1 MADLM
6 VTMGI
11 DDRGVRQGVRRAE
24 DIVHRSQAK
33 MNSAFDS
40 NALVSQKAVGKIASE
55 LTGMSLKYGAL
66 GGAFLA
72 FRSGTEYLR
81 EFESALP
88 KAERGLERLTDVS
101 KKFKETWAIGAEMLV
116 GGIAGNLNGGGL
128 ANDYNSLINA
138 VGDLLKPK
146 ARSESAP
153 LFGKGS
159 PLEFLNGNDSAP
171 LSEGTS
177 AEADAA
183 YRDDLKRIAAG
194 RLKEQSLA
202 TQKALEAE
210 ILGLQGRQYE
220 ADLARL
226 EAARLIEYIKIK
238 EKADSGM
245 SPAEVMAEKDA
256 AKAREKAGREKAGRD
271 RQEREDADFEKRR
284 TENERTARE
293 AGRAWVD
300 EQNAKEMA
308 NEYRIR
314 AGERTATTLD
324 ERIKV
329 AEQRSAFERS
339 QLEMR
344 ARLNALDRGV
354 SDDVLADQLRAI
366 AEYSAAD
373 LEATKRDIMKR
384 KDPDGP
390 DGLDLSSAGAFAS
403 QGQAMAFQIPGK
415 IDRTNV
421 LLQQSG
427 QTLQRIEQKL
437 DGTARFSP

>member
-11 DDRGVRQGVRRAE
+11 DDRGVRQGIRRAE
-24 DIVHRSQAK
+24 DTVHRSQK
-33 MNSAFDS
+33 RMNSAFDS
-40 NALVSQKAVGKIASE
+40 NVLVSQKAVGKIASE

-72 FRSGTEYLR
+72 FRSGAEYLR
-81 EFESALP
+81 EFESQLP
-88 KAERGLERLTDVS
+88 KAERGLERLTEVS
-101 KKFKETWAIGAEMLV
+101 KQFKQSWAIGTEMLLGGLS
-116 GGIAGNLNGGGL
+116 GGINGGGL
-128 ANDYNSLINA
+128 LSEYNSMINA
-138 VGDLLKPK
+138 VGDWLKPK
-146 ARSESAP
+146 TRTNSEP

-159 PLEFLNGNDSAP
+159 PLEFLNGSDAAP

-210 ILGLQGRQYE
+210 ILGLQGKQYE
-220 ADLARL
+220 AEMARL
-226 EAARLIEYIKIK
+226 EAARLFEYIKIK

-245 SPAEVMAEKDA
+245 PIEDVAAEKEA
-256 AKAREKAGREKAGRD
+256 ARAREKAGMEKARRD
-271 RQEREDADFEKRR
+271 EQEREDAAFEKRR
-284 TENERTARE
+284 SENERITRY
-293 AGRAWVD
+293 AGRAWID
-300 EQNAKEMA
+300 EQSAKEMA

-314 AGERTATTLD
+314 ASERAATTMQQRID
-324 ERIKV
+324 AAER
-329 AEQRSAFERS
+329 RNAFERN

-354 SDDVLADQLRAI
+354 PDDVLADQIRSI
-366 AEYSAAD
+366 GEYSAAD
-373 LEATKRDIMKR
+373 LEATKREILK
-384 KDPDGP
+384 KDRTGQ

-403 QGQAMAFQIPGK
+403 QGQTMAFQIPGK
-415 IDRTNV
+415 ID
-421 LLQQSG
+421 QSN
-427 QTLQRIEQKL
+427 QMFRQANSTLQRIEQKL
-437 DGTARFSP
+437 DSTARFAP